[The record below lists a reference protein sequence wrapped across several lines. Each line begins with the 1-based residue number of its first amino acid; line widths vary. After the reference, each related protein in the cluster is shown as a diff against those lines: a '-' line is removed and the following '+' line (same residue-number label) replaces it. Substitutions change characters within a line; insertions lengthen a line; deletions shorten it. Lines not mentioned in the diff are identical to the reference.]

1 MPRKLQPFILVLAS
15 IAVCIGG
22 GSVSMGAE
30 GTKVPRGYTL
40 KIVGETEYLMPSA
53 YIWNPRRRGSGV
65 DKGFSIH
72 AYFPDLAP
80 LGPANKH
87 IAEMKGGNQYMYS
100 IHVQNDDVNT
110 IIGFN
115 NLGCSANGSGGKYGL
130 VPIVCTRNS
139 STSDS
144 FAVFSAGK
152 VVSFVSCSKQ
162 YAPSPACDLQF
173 DHGGNVVS
181 AFFPQRMLSDAPR
194 VHRDIVG
201 LLDEFVR
208 TADALRHQAR

>member
-1 MPRKLQPFILVLAS
+1 MRRERTLLPLLLLAILWLGGAS
-15 IAVCIGG
+15 AE
-22 GSVSMGAE
+22 GAE
-30 GTKVPRGYTL
+30 SSKVPRGYTL
-40 KIVGETEYLMPSA
+40 KIIGETEYLMPSA

-65 DKGFSIH
+65 DKGFSID

-80 LGPANKH
+80 LGPENKH

-100 IHVQNDDVNT
+100 IHLDAIVNSVAQRYLNMRC
-110 IIGFN
+110 GR
-115 NLGCSANGSGGKYGL
+115 GSGQYEYGL
-130 VPIVCTRNS
+130 LKVDCDDKNIGSDVYIINS
-139 STSDS
+139 GSI
-144 FAVFSAGK
+144 FLFIR
-152 VVSFVSCSKQ
+152 CSKQ

-173 DHGGNVVS
+173 DHGGNAVS

-208 TADALRHQAR
+208 AADALRHQAR